1 MTRTMTRRSWTT
13 AAVLL
18 ALAGLGAAVQAQTA
32 TAGGEVAKLDK
43 PGKRITLK
51 HGEIKNLDMPPMTM
65 SYRVRDAMLLEG
77 LAVGDRV
84 RFTAERIDGQYTVTA
99 LSKAP

>member
-1 MTRTMTRRSWTT
+1 MTRRGWTT

-18 ALAGLGAAVQAQTA
+18 AFAGLGTAVLAQTA
-32 TAGGEVAKLDK
+32 TAAAEVTKLDK
-43 PGKRITLK
+43 PGKRVTLK

-65 SYRVRDAMLLEG
+65 SYRVRDAVLLDG
-77 LAVGDRV
+77 LAAGDRV

-99 LSKAP
+99 LTKAP

>member
-1 MTRTMTRRSWTT
+1 MKRRLF
-13 AAVLL
+13 ALGALL
-18 ALAGLGAAVQAQTA
+18 LLPVAALAQAT

-43 PGKRITLK
+43 GGERITLK
-51 HGEIKNLDMPPMTM
+51 HTGIKNLEMPPMVM
-65 SYRVRDAMLLEG
+65 SFHVRDPKIVEG

-84 RFTAERIDGQYTVTA
+84 RFVAERVDGQYTITA